1 MVDTPKKDEGAGRPL
16 VRMADELRA
25 LNVERP
31 APPDLPAD
39 RSPPGRTPET
49 MTAEQQELVLLA
61 VEGLAAHLR
70 TQLERVREGSPDY
83 WRLGGMIGS
92 LTTSANQIRR
102 WLAAHDKEGAG

>member
-1 MVDTPKKDEGAGRPL
+1 
-16 VRMADELRA
+16 MADELRA

-49 MTAEQQELVLLA
+49 MDEEQQELVLVA
-61 VEGLAAHLR
+61 VEGMAAHLR
-70 TQLERVREGSPDY
+70 AQLDRAPAGSPAY
-83 WRLGGMIGS
+83 RRLGQMIGS

-102 WLAAHDKEGAG
+102 WLAARRKEGAG